1 MNNICVF
8 PGSFDPVTKG
18 HINMIKRA
26 SKLFDKVYVAI
37 LVNSSKTTM
46 FDKGQRIKM
55 LKASLKGMDNVSV
68 DSFDGLLVDYAKKV
82 KADTILRGVRNA
94 ADFEYEYEMYMI
106 NSELSSDIDTV
117 FMPADKNLA
126 HISSSAVRELLYF
139 GKDIKAFVPDG
150 ICEYIYNGSKND

>member
-18 HINMIKRA
+18 HINMIERA

-94 ADFEYEYEMYMI
+94 ADFEYPYG
-106 NSELSSDIDTV
+106 SG
-117 FMPADKNLA
+117 
-126 HISSSAVRELLYF
+126 SASF
-139 GKDIKAFVPDG
+139 HG
-150 ICEYIYNGSKND
+150 